1 MIGVK
6 CDFGVTNE
14 CQPKGGKY
22 YVVVVLT
29 AYLLNAEPFL
39 CMGFR
44 RAVGIRP
51 LGVIFE
57 PSFPLWDFPSVDV
70 SEGRYSL

>member
-6 CDFGVTNE
+6 CDFGVNE

-22 YVVVVLT
+22 YVAVVLT
-29 AYLLNAEPFL
+29 PYLLNAEPFL

-44 RAVGIRP
+44 RAMGVRP
-51 LGVIFE
+51 LEVMFE
-57 PSFPLWDFPSVDV
+57 PFCPVDDSSYGQV
-70 SEGRYSL
+70 IPNHF